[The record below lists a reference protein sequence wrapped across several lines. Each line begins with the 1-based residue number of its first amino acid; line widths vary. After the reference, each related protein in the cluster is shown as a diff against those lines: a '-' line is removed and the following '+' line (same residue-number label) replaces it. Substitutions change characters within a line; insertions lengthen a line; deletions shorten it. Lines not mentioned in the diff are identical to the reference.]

1 MRARSKILVLL
12 CLATA
17 LAGPLPALAQPSG
30 GGGPGDGG
38 SSPPASPAG
47 PAAPAASPARPTP
60 APHETALEAV
70 QSRRALPL
78 GEIVSRNGI
87 VDQLIDAQFV
97 LADGQLVYRFKLLSA
112 SGQLRVLY
120 FRADTGAALEGE

>member
-12 CLATA
+12 CLAMA

-38 SSPPASPAG
+38 SSPPTA
-47 PAAPAASPARPTP
+47 PAAPPPRAAPTP